1 MKKFYYPIVFILAL
15 QLFAQAI
22 FSQERGKE
30 LTLDD
35 IFNSQKFAQKSVRN
49 VKWLNNGQAFLY
61 LETDTAKKQTDIW
74 KYDVKSGKRSL
85 FVNAGKLVLN
95 DTNKAFR
102 IQNYILSPDEK
113 SILFTGVLPA
123 HAVKSGGNFFLY
135 DVKKNKFKQLTDT
148 DKEQLNVKFS
158 PDGKKIGF
166 VRDNNIFVLDIETGI
181 EKQLTTD
188 GEKHILNGRFDWVY
202 EEEWSIIDG
211 WQWSPDGKSIAYWQ
225 LDERRVPEFTITD
238 YTQTHPPKETM
249 RYPKAGDPNSI
260 VRIGVVSLKTML
272 TRWMD
277 IGSDDDIYIPRIK
290 WTKQPNHLC
299 IFRVNRLQNKLD
311 LLCANT
317 LTGETRVL
325 STEESSTW
333 VEIEDA
339 SLNFL
344 SDGGFIISSEK
355 DGFMHL
361 YRYDRNGKQINQ
373 ITKGEWEVKRVLGL
387 DEKNE
392 IIYFTANE
400 KSPLE
405 RHLYSIKLNGSKLT
419 RISREEGTHNINIS
433 PDYSVYLDTY
443 SNKSMLPKI
452 NLHTVGGKLIRVVEE
467 NKVPAYD
474 EYRLSQKEFFTFK
487 SSDGTEF
494 SGWMMKPVDFSAEGR
509 TTSGGDQL
517 KKYPVLMYVYG
528 GPGSQTVLNEWDRNI
543 LWYTLLTQKGYI
555 IVSVDGRGTGG
566 RGKAFKSITYKNLG
580 KWETTDQIEGAK
592 YLASLPYVDASR
604 IGIWGWSYGGYMAC
618 MSILL
623 GDDVFKTAVSVAPV
637 TDWKFYDTI
646 YTERFMQ
653 TPELNPDGYRDGA
666 STTHASKLK
675 GNLLIIHGTADDNV
689 HWQNTIALVS
699 ELQKHNKQFQT
710 AFYPG
715 GTHGV
720 AGGIVRLQLY
730 TMITDYILEK
740 L

>member
-1 MKKFYYPIVFILAL
+1 QV
-15 QLFAQAI
+15 I

-30 LTLDD
+30 LTLED
-35 IFNSQKFAQKSVRN
+35 IFNSQKFAQKSVRS
-49 VKWLNNGQAFLY
+49 VKWLDGGKAFLY

-74 KYDVKSGKRSL
+74 KYDVKTGKREL
-85 FVNAGKLVLN
+85 FVDAGKLVLS
-95 DTNKAFR
+95 DTDKAFR
-102 IQNYILSPDEK
+102 IQNYLLSPDEQG
-113 SILFTGVLPA
+113 ILFTGVLPA
-123 HAVKSGGNFFLY
+123 RAVKSGGNFFLY
-135 DVKKNKFKQLTDT
+135 DIKQNKFRQLTDT

-158 PDGKKIGF
+158 LDGKKIGF
-166 VRDNNIFVLDIETGI
+166 VRDNNIFVLDVETGI

-188 GEKHILNGRFDWVY
+188 GENHILNGRFDWVY

-225 LDERRVPEFTITD
+225 LDERRVPEYPLTD
-238 YTQTHPPKETM
+238 YTQTHPKSEQM

-260 VRIGVVSLKTML
+260 VRIGVVSLETML

-290 WTKQPNHLC
+290 WTKQPNQLC

-311 LLCANT
+311 LLYANT
-317 LTGETRVL
+317 PTGETRISL
-325 STEESSTW
+325 TEESDSW

-373 ITKGEWEVKRVLGL
+373 VTKGEWEVKRVLGL

-452 NLHTVGGKLIRVVEE
+452 NLHTVGGKLIRQVEE
-467 NKVPAYD
+467 NRVPAYD
-474 EYRLSQKEFFTFK
+474 EYRLSQREFFKFNTI
-487 SSDGTEF
+487 DGVELN
-494 SGWMMKPVDFSAEGR
+494 GWMMKPVDFSAEDGSTR
-509 TTSGGDQL
+509 RVESLTSGGDPT

-592 YLASLPYVDASR
+592 YLASLPYVDVSR

-623 GDDVFKTAVSVAPV
+623 GADVFKTAVSVAPV